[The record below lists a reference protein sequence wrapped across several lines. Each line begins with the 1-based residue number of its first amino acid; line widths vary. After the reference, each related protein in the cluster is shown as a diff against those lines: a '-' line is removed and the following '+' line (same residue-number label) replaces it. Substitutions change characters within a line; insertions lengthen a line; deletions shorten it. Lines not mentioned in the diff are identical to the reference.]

1 MALVH
6 ATFKGMCRS
15 PWEAVR
21 LAARL
26 IAVVSS
32 TACCFVARG
41 CKPRYQNWTLGFEV
55 VCAVIREC
63 TRGPRGKLMVMNAQ
77 HARALRSQSAAFGTL
92 LGWFACRQHG
102 RRLEA
107 VHVNNLEHI
116 WLRSTR
122 SAAPVAAKRFV
133 VLYIHGGGCALMS
146 PRFYIAFGA
155 TLAAAIEKELCRQL
169 GTNELIHVDVFLGNY
184 RKAPEHCF
192 PTPPNDVVT
201 AYKYL
206 IDTEGIAPKQTI
218 LAGDSAGGG
227 LVMSTILRLR
237 DESHALLPLAATLI
251 CPAVDLSE
259 VEAQGDPAVSSARC
273 LLSPEMI
280 AAGRLGYHTTA
291 ADPTT
296 WLDAS
301 SVHCDLRGLPPVFVQ
316 AASYDY
322 IYQHAV
328 RLAQKAKADGV
339 TNWELDVHEHLPH
352 VFTIFPTFVLPY
364 AQVGVQRLAVF
375 AAKHIAQTL
384 DSPLFAATHNVQALD
399 SPVLTGPP

>member
-1 MALVH
+1 MAIVH
-6 ATFKGMCRS
+6 VTFKGMCSS
-15 PWEAVR
+15 PWETVR
-21 LAARL
+21 LVGRL
-26 IAVVSS
+26 VTVVSS
-32 TACCFVARG
+32 TTFWFVARG

-55 VCAVIREC
+55 LCAVIREC
-63 TRGPRGKLMVMNAQ
+63 TRGSRGKLMVMNAK
-77 HARALRSQSAAFGTL
+77 HACALRSQSAAFGTL

-107 VHVNNLEHI
+107 VHINNLEHI
-116 WLRSTR
+116 WLRSAVPST
-122 SAAPVAAKRFV
+122 PTAKRFV
-133 VLYIHGGGCALMS
+133 VLYIHGGGCTLMS
-146 PRFYIAFGA
+146 PRFYITFGA
-155 TLAAAIEKELCRQL
+155 TLASAIEHELRHQL
-169 GTNELIHVDVFLGNY
+169 GTKESIQVDVFLGNY

-192 PTPPNDVVT
+192 PTPPKDVVA

-206 IDTEGIAPKQTI
+206 IETEGIVPKQTI

-227 LVMSTILRLR
+227 LVMSTILRIR
-237 DESHALLPLAATLI
+237 DEHKELLPLAVTLI

-259 VEAQGDPAVSSARC
+259 VETHGDPEVSSARC

-316 AASYDY
+316 AASFDY

-328 RLAQKAKADGV
+328 RLAQKAKSDGV
-339 TNWELDVHEHLPH
+339 TDWELDVHEHLPH
-352 VFTIFPTFVLPY
+352 VFTIFPSFVLPY
-364 AQVGVQRLAVF
+364 AQVGVQRVAAF
-375 AAKHIAQTL
+375 AAKQIVKALESPSITIPRTL
-384 DSPLFAATHNVQALD
+384 TAEV
-399 SPVLTGPP
+399 VGG